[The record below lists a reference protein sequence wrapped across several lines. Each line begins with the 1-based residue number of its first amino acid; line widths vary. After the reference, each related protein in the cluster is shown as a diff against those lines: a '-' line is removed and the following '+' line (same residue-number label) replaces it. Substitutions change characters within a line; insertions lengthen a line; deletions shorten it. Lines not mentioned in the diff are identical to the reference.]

1 VNLGELHDAQ
11 EISTMLAT
19 HTITDWTAQ
28 WTLQGQHQGES
39 RLLRRQLQRRFG
51 ADLPKW
57 VDERLERADTDQL
70 ETWGEALLDARTL
83 ETVFGEMK

>member
-1 VNLGELHDAQ
+1 
-11 EISTMLAT
+11 MLAT
-19 HTITDWTAQ
+19 HTTTDWTAQ
-28 WTLQGQHQGES
+28 WTQLGQS

-70 ETWGEALLDARTL
+70 ERWGEELLDAPTL
-83 ETVFGEMK
+83 DAVFDEK